1 MLAVYKKE
9 LQSFYQNMLGYVF
22 AAFLL
27 VVSGIMTMSYCLGT
41 TPQNTFEYT
50 YGSMPFIYII
60 IIPILTMNSIA
71 GEMRNKTDQMLY
83 TSPVS
88 IWKIVTA
95 KYLAMC
101 TVLLIPLALTLFY
114 PVILMRY
121 GNISMT
127 TSASSMFAFF
137 LLGCSLIS
145 IGMFISSLTDSQILS
160 AVISFGVLF
169 IIYTASQIQFYIS
182 RTSYASAVFFAV
194 IGILIGLVVRKLTK
208 STLTG
213 IASALIIFGGIIY
226 LFLTNQKSLE
236 GAASTAIGTFA
247 LFTKIENFIY
257 GIFDINAVV
266 YFISIIIFFNYL
278 CIQSIDKRRWN

>member
-27 VVSGIMTMSYCLGT
+27 VVSGIMTMSYCLGA

-95 KYLAMC
+95 K
-101 TVLLIPLALTLFY
+101 
-114 PVILMRY
+114 
-121 GNISMT
+121 
-127 TSASSMFAFF
+127 
-137 LLGCSLIS
+137 
-145 IGMFISSLTDSQILS
+145 
-160 AVISFGVLF
+160 
-169 IIYTASQIQFYIS
+169 
-182 RTSYASAVFFAV
+182 
-194 IGILIGLVVRKLTK
+194 
-208 STLTG
+208 
-213 IASALIIFGGIIY
+213 
-226 LFLTNQKSLE
+226 
-236 GAASTAIGTFA
+236 
-247 LFTKIENFIY
+247 
-257 GIFDINAVV
+257 
-266 YFISIIIFFNYL
+266 
-278 CIQSIDKRRWN
+278 